1 MIKRL
6 VIVGVLVCGFAQ
18 SANCGS
24 ELPDSNKK
32 QATNN
37 QATNN
42 NVWNIDLGHY
52 LDEIQ
57 RNYPETYN
65 EIRNKLNDT
74 VEQYLGAKNEQA
86 HAAYRM
92 VKVAKN
98 CWDITKTIAKTIAWA
113 SIYSVWVA
121 VTVAIYNSSYSNS
134 AFFVSPFLFV
144 MSTWLANVCIKG
156 LS

>member
-6 VIVGVLVCGFAQ
+6 VVVGMLVCGFAKF
-18 SANCGS
+18 ANCGIQS
-24 ELPDSNKK
+24 PDSEKEQVSNK
-32 QATNN
+32 
-37 QATNN
+37 
-42 NVWNIDLGHY
+42 VWNIDLGHY
-52 LDEIQ
+52 LDELQ
-57 RNYPETYN
+57 TNYPETYK
-65 EIRNKLNDT
+65 EIRNKLDRT
-74 VEQYLGAKNEQA
+74 VEQYLGVKNEQA
-86 HAAYRM
+86 HAAYKM
-92 VKVAKN
+92 VKVVKN